1 MAQFLSIHADSPQDR
16 LISQAAA
23 VLRAGGVIVYPT
35 DSCYALGAISGNK
48 AAVDRIIRIRRLSP
62 KHNMTLICR
71 DLSDIGNYA
80 KLDNIAFRFIKNLT
94 PGPYTFLLRASRD
107 VPRRLQHPQ
116 KKTIGL
122 RVPDNRIAL
131 ALLESLGEPLLSTSL
146 ILPGYDQPE
155 TEPETIRS
163 VLQHQVDLV
172 IDGGAGGLNSTTV
185 LDLTA
190 GTPEIVRAGKG
201 DVSRLIKAK
210 G

>member
-1 MAQFLSIHADSPQDR
+1 MAQFLQIHNDSPQDR

-23 VLRAGGVIVYPT
+23 VLRAGGVVVYPT
-35 DSCYALGAISGNK
+35 DSCYALAAIIGNK
-48 AAVDRIIRIRRLSP
+48 TAVDRIIHIRRLSP

-71 DLSDIGNYA
+71 DLTDIGNYA
-80 KLDNIAFRFIKNLT
+80 RLDNIAFRFIKNLT

-122 RVPDNRIAL
+122 RIPDNRIAL
-131 ALLESLGEPLLSTSL
+131 ALLASLGEPLLSTSL
-146 ILPGYDQPE
+146 ILPGRDRPE

-172 IDGGAGGLNSTTV
+172 IDGGAGGLEPTSV
-185 LDLTA
+185 LDLT
-190 GTPEIVRAGKG
+190 GGSPVIVRVGRG
-201 DVSRLIKAK
+201 DISRLIP

>member
-1 MAQFLSIHADSPQDR
+1 M
-16 LISQAAA
+16 
-23 VLRAGGVIVYPT
+23 
-35 DSCYALGAISGNK
+35 
-48 AAVDRIIRIRRLSP
+48 
-62 KHNMTLICR
+62 
-71 DLSDIGNYA
+71 
-80 KLDNIAFRFIKNLT
+80 
-94 PGPYTFLLRASRD
+94 
-107 VPRRLQHPQ
+107 
-116 KKTIGL
+116 
-122 RVPDNRIAL
+122 
-131 ALLESLGEPLLSTSL
+131 STSL